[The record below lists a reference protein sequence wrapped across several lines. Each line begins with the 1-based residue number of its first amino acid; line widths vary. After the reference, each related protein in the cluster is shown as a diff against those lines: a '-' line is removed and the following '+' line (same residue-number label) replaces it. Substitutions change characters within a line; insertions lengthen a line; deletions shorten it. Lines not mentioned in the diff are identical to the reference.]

1 MNDRNLTAEAAD
13 PVAYWEADRIGRGL
27 RMWQAEVPEIDSR
40 AKAVVGRVLHLQ
52 ELMTERINRNLARFN
67 LKFPSYAVIATLRVS
82 GAPYRMSPGEL
93 LSRIVLSSGGLSNLL
108 RRLEADGY
116 IIRRADEHD
125 ARGVQ
130 VELTSKGIAV
140 AEEAMRAHAVLEH
153 ELIGGLSAAEQESL
167 SRLLAKAIV
176 LNSAV

>member
-1 MNDRNLTAEAAD
+1 MKSDERD
-13 PVAYWEADRIGRGL
+13 PIAYWDADRIGRGL
-27 RMWQAEVPEIDSR
+27 RMWQAEVPHIDSS

-52 ELMTERINRNLARFN
+52 ELMTERINRNLAKFN
-67 LKFPSYAVIATLRVS
+67 LKFPSYAVIATIRVS
-82 GAPYRMSPGEL
+82 GPPYRMSPGEL

-108 RRLEADGY
+108 RRMEADGY

-130 VELTSKGIAV
+130 VELTPRGIAV
-140 AEEAMRAHAVLEH
+140 ADEAMRAHAALEH
-153 ELIGGLSAAEQESL
+153 ELISGMSAAEQGNL
-167 SRLLAKAIV
+167 ARLLAKAIV